1 MDVSAEESVKVRVW
15 NYPVK
20 EQYSVIVSKARDIPL
35 ANYREGIDKVQISV
49 VFLTIDKQK
58 AIGGFERRQLCIHS

>member
-20 EQYSVIVSKARDIPL
+20 EQYSVIVSKARDILL
-35 ANYREGIDKVQISV
+35 ANYRDGIDRV
-49 VFLTIDKQK
+49 TILGCF
-58 AIGGFERRQLCIHS
+58 A